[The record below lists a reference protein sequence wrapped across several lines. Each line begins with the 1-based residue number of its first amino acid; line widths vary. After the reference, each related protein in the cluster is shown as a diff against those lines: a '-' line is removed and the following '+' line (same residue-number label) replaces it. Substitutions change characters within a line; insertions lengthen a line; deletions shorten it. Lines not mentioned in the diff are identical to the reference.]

1 VPLTGV
7 TDGGDTVP
15 DLPAMTAAAPR
26 LNAWRRPFS
35 LVLTCLPFGIATWLI
50 QTTPA
55 LPPGSLQP
63 LLPSVVLLQT
73 FPPPGGVGKVPPI
86 WQERLPPALAQRLQ
100 RQSSAP
106 WSQAWSSHSGT
117 PPFLIL
123 RDLPVRFP
131 VRHSFRWGTYTIVAA
146 DPLSLQT
153 LQADLK
159 RPLAA
164 GHRSRCPQ
172 VDGPPP
178 ALFWSGDAFASLSGP
193 LAPLLQP
200 WQEGCLTLGSAG
212 GSTRRLR
219 WSGRVTSQPP
229 LRRAQNSHSAPGPSI
244 QTIDSPIA
252 PLLALEGSSLE
263 PLIGSLL
270 RPGPLLSE
278 LRQRHGLSAP
288 LERQLLASPFRLI
301 LKPNGADAPYRVTLL
316 LALPKAPGSPS
327 PTRTLAPLLAAL
339 GRDLPEDLR
348 LKRDADVSRVVDA
361 SDQVR
366 GGWLQ
371 NDGGV
376 VFSLG
381 GPPDPAPLAAGPVGL
396 ARGLRLDAA
405 PVTLNSLQLLPQ
417 ALPEP
422 VRRSPRLQALWTPEE
437 GSSAAAQFSGWLTPA
452 VGSP

>member
-1 VPLTGV
+1 MPLTGV

-26 LNAWRRPFS
+26 LPAWRRPFS
-35 LVLTCLPFGIATWLI
+35 LVLTALPFGIATWLI
-50 QTTPA
+50 QTAPA
-55 LPPGSLQP
+55 TPPGSLQP

-73 FPPPGGVGKVPPI
+73 FPAPGGAGVVPSI
-86 WQERLPPALAQRLQ
+86 WQERLPLTLAQRLQ

-106 WSQAWSSHSGT
+106 WAQAWSSHSGT

-123 RDLPVRFP
+123 RDLPLRFP
-131 VRHSFRWGTYTIVAA
+131 VRHSFRWGAYTIVAA

-164 GHRSRCPQ
+164 GHRNRCPL

-178 ALFWSGDAFASLSGP
+178 ALFWSGDALASLGGP

-212 GSTRRLR
+212 GAARRLR
-219 WSGRVTSQPP
+219 WSGRVTGQPP
-229 LRRAQNSHSAPGPSI
+229 LREAMRSRSDQGPSI
-244 QTIDSPIA
+244 QTSDSPTT

-316 LALPKAPGSPS
+316 LALPKAAGSPS

-348 LKRDADVSRVVDA
+348 LEQEADVSTVVDA

-371 NDGGV
+371 NDRGV

-381 GPPDPAPLAAGPVGL
+381 GPPDPAPLAAGPVSL
-396 ARGLRLDAA
+396 ARGLRLDAS
-405 PVTLNSLQLLPQ
+405 PVALDGLQLLPQ
-417 ALPEP
+417 ALPDT
-422 VRRSPRLQALWTPEE
+422 VRRSPRLQALWTPEQ
-437 GSSAAAQFSGWLTPA
+437 GGSAAAQFSGWLTPA